1 LVEDSQ
7 VFALYILEVFK
18 PTGIE
23 VIHCTS
29 GEDALK
35 HLTANK
41 FDLIITDF
49 ILLGKMTGLNPIQQV
64 KSNPQ
69 YLNLPILAITGLDD
83 EVRKIEML
91 NAGAS
96 DVSSKPISPPEL
108 LSRSGN
114 LIRQKKL
121 FDAVV
126 QQQKELT
133 KLAHTDQLT
142 ELYNRHFFI
151 SEAKKWIPYS
161 RQEHTDLSFLLMD
174 VDHFKKVNDNH
185 GHDVGD
191 LVL

>member
-1 LVEDSQ
+1 MVEDSQ
-7 VFALYILEVFK
+7 VFTLYILEVFK

-49 ILLGKMTGLNPIQQV
+49 ILLGKMTGLNLIQQV

-151 SEAKKWIPYS
+151 SVS
-161 RQEHTDLSFLLMD
+161 Q
-174 VDHFKKVNDNH
+174 NH
-185 GHDVGD
+185 ARETI
-191 LVL
+191 